1 MISELILLKPSMQ
14 KRDFD
19 LKLKL
24 NDKRLYQTKLVKY
37 LSIKI
42 DEKLTQIDHINDT
55 AIKRNMTNDMLF
67 ICYTQF
73 GVKINIP

>member
-1 MISELILLKPSMQ
+1 MQ

-42 DEKLTQIDHINDT
+42 DEKLT
-55 AIKRNMTNDMLF
+55 
-67 ICYTQF
+67 
-73 GVKINIP
+73 

>member
-42 DEKLTQIDHINDT
+42 DEKLT
-55 AIKRNMTNDMLF
+55 
-67 ICYTQF
+67 
-73 GVKINIP
+73 

>member
-42 DEKLTQIDHINDT
+42 DENLT
-55 AIKRNMTNDMLF
+55 
-67 ICYTQF
+67 
-73 GVKINIP
+73 